1 MEMSEVQDRY
11 RRVREEMANEAVDV
25 LVVSGSEYTGFDGAV
40 AYMSGFN
47 IVHRYAYVLVPREGD
62 LRSSFRP
69 RRATSASTTRRGST
83 RRCSWTGRATGCA
96 SALPAP
102 AAWAS
107 TASTT

>member
-1 MEMSEVQDRY
+1 MSEVQGRY
-11 RRVREEMANEAVDV
+11 RRVREEMAREDVDV

-62 LRSSFRP
+62 AGDRLSERGALRRLP
-69 RRATSASTTRRGST
+69 RRGVGRREGVRGHAGRLAARAL
-83 RRCSWTGRATGCA
+83 RRRS
-96 SALPAP
+96 